1 MKISKNIEPKSH
13 PKHYLLHRYWGRKPH
28 NVVNEYIKAYSKKGD
43 TVLDPF
49 QGSGVVIIES
59 LKESRN
65 AVGVDINPISCL
77 LTKITIENINLNRLE
92 KIFYEILTTTQLEY
106 SKYYKSSCI
115 NCKNSGELINSIWE
129 QEKLKLIKV
138 KCKKCGET
146 NRKANDEDIKLFNQ
160 AKRKLFKLSKENK
173 IFYPKDLILQY
184 VKRSGKTNIDQ
195 LYSERALLILGSIY
209 KKILLIKNTKYRD
222 CLMLCFSSMLS
233 SVSKMIPGNE
243 KNIRGRSGWVVSKLW
258 VPKIHTEKN
267 IFITFENRFK
277 KMKEGKEELNL
288 NSKNA
293 KIFNKTSEKM
303 NFLRNQSIDYVFTDP
318 PYGESIAYL
327 GLSMFWNSWLQ
338 KKVKYKSEIIYDPY
352 RKKLYEDYEL
362 RMTSTFK
369 EIYRVLKNKKYFS
382 FSFHNRD
389 MNIWRAVIN
398 AALNSGFKLIN
409 INYQSQAVKSGTQG
423 LNYKNTFYG
432 DFIYNF
438 RKETKN
444 NQIKIH
450 KNNLSEEKLE
460 KLLIKKVT
468 NLIEKNN
475 NILTPDKLYEIII
488 PFIVSK
494 SFYKYNYFC
503 INNLDKFLS
512 TAFNYKKILIGSKN
526 IYGWQKKDI

>member
-1 MKISKNIEPKSH
+1 
-13 PKHYLLHRYWGRKPH
+13 
-28 NVVNEYIKAYSKKGD
+28 
-43 TVLDPF
+43 
-49 QGSGVVIIES
+49 
-59 LKESRN
+59 
-65 AVGVDINPISCL
+65 
-77 LTKITIENINLNRLE
+77 
-92 KIFYEILTTTQLEY
+92 
-106 SKYYKSSCI
+106 
-115 NCKNSGELINSIWE
+115 
-129 QEKLKLIKV
+129 
-138 KCKKCGET
+138 
-146 NRKANDEDIKLFNQ
+146 
-160 AKRKLFKLSKENK
+160 
-173 IFYPKDLILQY
+173 
-184 VKRSGKTNIDQ
+184 
-195 LYSERALLILGSIY
+195 
-209 KKILLIKNTKYRD
+209 
-222 CLMLCFSSMLS
+222 
-233 SVSKMIPGNE
+233 
-243 KNIRGRSGWVVSKLW
+243 
-258 VPKIHTEKN
+258 
-267 IFITFENRFK
+267 
-277 KMKEGKEELNL
+277 
-288 NSKNA
+288 
-293 KIFNKTSEKM
+293 
-303 NFLRNQSIDYVFTDP
+303 
-318 PYGESIAYL
+318 
-327 GLSMFWNSWLQ
+327 MFWNSWLQ